1 MEVKCA
7 YNKLNAD
14 LRECRNILNDMSL
27 EDICIQNKRMDEFL
41 QDVDEFLNDIG
52 GIDYVFTSYGKREI

>member
-14 LRECRNILNDMSL
+14 LRECRNILDNMSL
-27 EDICIQNKRMDEFL
+27 DNICRHNARMREFV
-41 QDVDEFLNDIG
+41 QDVDEFLNDMEG
-52 GIDYVFTSYGKREI
+52 LTL

>member
-27 EDICIQNKRMDEFL
+27 EDICIHNERMYDFV

-52 GIDYVFTSYGKREI
+52 GIDYVFTKYERK